1 MDAKNRTRKR
11 RSTYYRRRRH
21 GEDEEAKQVEGR
33 GGLDTEGGGGR
44 DAKKKRAGN
53 VQFSDRKGDLTS
65 TSSPLVAGC
74 SSSPL
79 PGDAGTNKRTPRSLV
94 VDDPLVIAPGAV
106 AVRGP
111 GYCGNDDSA
120 DLHDGDAPPTP
131 ARVDGGA
138 DGGDN
143 GESSDALLR
152 LESYAVVRT
161 GRTDEEI
168 RQHILSNTARAEVVT
183 TLDEPKARLNRS
195 RLLLLVGGAAA
206 VVIVAVAVGAAVP
219 LARRSQGSSS
229 SAASPSN
236 DDGTVVASVKYLEW
250 QRAGGFAGDLRVET
264 RLQGGGGVR
273 VTSGLAEAILCRPAA
288 CLEGTGSSSCAADQ
302 IYTSGCCAGSNCSN
316 ETQCGYVCPYPPDS
330 CFLTNPSDK
339 TCTQSRCYTCQQDGN
354 GTDLYHLEDY
364 AVAIDCLEV
373 GTAIRKENQQ
383 EYKWAIFCGPVILGP
398 VPEENRDLGE
408 YQCGAA
414 RLGANFSDDH
424 GGLMAYLSP
433 CQFFAL
439 AECGCGPSDMNTIG
453 LPEPS
458 GPCRPGGGCP
468 LLCEDAGPPY
478 ARNVCRAF
486 PGNISWWEGQN
497 AFNRSLFLEDK
508 LAPEYEFEIY
518 IKGIDSSG

>member
-1 MDAKNRTRKR
+1 MDAKNPTRKW
-11 RSTYYRRRRH
+11 RSTYRRRH
-21 GEDEEAKQVEGR
+21 GEDEEAKQEEGL

-44 DAKKKRAGN
+44 KSKQKRAGS
-53 VQFSDRKGDLTS
+53 VQFSERKADLTS
-65 TSSPLVAGC
+65 TSSPLVPGF

-79 PGDAGTNKRTPRSLV
+79 PGDADKNKRTPRSLV
-94 VDDPLVIAPGAV
+94 VDDPLAITPGAV

-120 DLHDGDAPPTP
+120 DFFDGDAPTL
-131 ARVDGGA
+131 ARVDGGERE
-138 DGGDN
+138 GEHN
-143 GESSDALLR
+143 GETSDALLR
-152 LESYAVVRT
+152 VESYAVVHT

-168 RQHILSNTARAEVVT
+168 RQQILAGTARAEEVT
-183 TLDEPKARLNRS
+183 TFDEPKARRNRS
-195 RLLLLVGGAAA
+195 RLPLIVGGAA
-206 VVIVAVAVGAAVP
+206 VVIVAVAVGVAVP
-219 LARRSQGSSS
+219 IARRSRGSSS
-229 SAASPSN
+229 SSN
-236 DDGTVVASVKYLEW
+236 DDTVVASVKYLEW

-264 RLQGGGGVR
+264 RLQGGVR
-273 VTSGLAEAILCRPAA
+273 VTSGLAEAIICRPAA
-288 CLEGTGSSSCAADQ
+288 CGEGTGSSSCAADQ

-330 CFLTNPSDK
+330 CFLTDPTNK
-339 TCTQSRCYTCQQDGN
+339 TCTQSRCYTCKQDANGN
-354 GTDLYHLEDY
+354 DLYHLEDY

-414 RLGANFSDDH
+414 RLGANFSDDN
-424 GGLMAYLSP
+424 GGLMAYISP

-468 LLCEDAGPPY
+468 LLCEDAGPQY

-518 IKGIDSSG
+518 IKEIDSEA